1 MEISTFIEKFAEAIE
16 ADDASKIT
24 TETNFREMNE
34 WNSLSYLS
42 VISWLEDD
50 FDIQIEGTEFKRLK
64 TIQDIYDKVMNW
76 FIDNM
81 VVDEI
86 VW

>member
-16 ADDASKIT
+16 AEDASKIT
-24 TETNFREMNE
+24 TETNFREMDE

-42 VISWLEDD
+42 VMSWLEDD

-64 TIQDIYDKVMNW
+64 TIQDIYDKVMN
-76 FIDNM
+76 
-81 VVDEI
+81 
-86 VW
+86 

>member
-50 FDIQIEGTEFKRLK
+50 FDIRIEGTEFKRLK
-64 TIQDIYDKVMNW
+64 TIQDIYDKVMN
-76 FIDNM
+76 
-81 VVDEI
+81 
-86 VW
+86 